1 MTTLDVTRLLQ
12 GGATAA
18 LSLTGIIPSFAQDA
32 QLRMFWRGAK
42 ERAERTDKVS
52 SFPHPDV
59 HP

>member
-18 LSLTGIIPSFAQDA
+18 LSLTGIIPSFA